1 MKMKIFMSDLLLQ
14 LARDECTRTFVSRK
28 VKPEQNIKIC
38 IDAICVF
45 FNLTLRDTFI
55 ETFNKNLCKK
65 VIYEL

>member
-1 MKMKIFMSDLLLQ
+1 MNAPQ
-14 LARDECTRTFVSRK
+14 PTTFVSRNE
-28 VKPEQNIKIC
+28 KPEQNSKIC